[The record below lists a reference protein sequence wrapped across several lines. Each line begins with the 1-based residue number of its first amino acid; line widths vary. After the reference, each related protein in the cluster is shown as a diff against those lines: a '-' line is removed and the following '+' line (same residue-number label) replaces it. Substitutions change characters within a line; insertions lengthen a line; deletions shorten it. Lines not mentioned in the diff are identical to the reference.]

1 MAGVSAPL
9 TTGVAWIIRTGMVQ
23 MLHKALAREAVSW
36 LLVAPRCAARIKA
49 IELHEGAVLKPDLE
63 DASESV
69 D

>member
-1 MAGVSAPL
+1 
-9 TTGVAWIIRTGMVQ
+9 MVQ

-49 IELHEGAVLKPDLE
+49 IELHEGTVLKPDLE